1 MKNQNATLTI
11 LTSGRAIGAEI
22 KGINIADGIDDE
34 TFKNIE
40 DAFNENG
47 VIVFRNQQITEQHHI
62 DFTKRFGD
70 IGPNTF
76 AGYHAHP
83 KFPNEMLVISN
94 IKKDG
99 EYIGNPDAG
108 HTWHTDQSYTE
119 RPPRATI
126 LYAIEIP
133 TRDGKPLGDTLYA
146 NAAAAYEA
154 LPQDVKT
161 HIDGLKAV
169 HNIAARKRGGDAPKR
184 VNKSLKDK
192 YPDVIHPVVR
202 THPFTGRKSLYVRE
216 GECIGIVGMSEEE
229 ALPLIKDLSNHI
241 TKDEFIYRHQWQP
254 GDLIMWDNCTVQ
266 HLALK
271 DYEPDDRRLIH
282 RTVVLG
288 TKPF

>member
-1 MKNQNATLTI
+1 MNPNNATITI
-11 LTSGRAIGAEI
+11 NSSGRPTGAEI
-22 KGINIADGIDDE
+22 VGIDIAKGLDDKS
-34 TFKNIE
+34 FKIID

-47 VIVFRNQQITEQHHI
+47 VIVFRNQKISEEDHI
-62 DFTKRFGD
+62 AFTKLFGE

-94 IKKDG
+94 IKENGK
-99 EYIGNPDAG
+99 YIGNPDAG

-126 LYAIEIP
+126 LYAIEVP
-133 TRDGKPLGDTLYA
+133 MRDGKSLGDTLYA
-146 NAAAAYEA
+146 NAAAAYDA
-154 LPQDVKT
+154 LPIDVKER
-161 HIDGLKAV
+161 IDGLKAV
-169 HNIAARKRGGDAPKR
+169 HNIAARKRGGNAPKR
-184 VNKSLKDK
+184 VNETLKDK

-216 GECIGIVGMSEEE
+216 GECIGIVGMADEE

-271 DYEPDDRRLIH
+271 DYGPDDRRYIH